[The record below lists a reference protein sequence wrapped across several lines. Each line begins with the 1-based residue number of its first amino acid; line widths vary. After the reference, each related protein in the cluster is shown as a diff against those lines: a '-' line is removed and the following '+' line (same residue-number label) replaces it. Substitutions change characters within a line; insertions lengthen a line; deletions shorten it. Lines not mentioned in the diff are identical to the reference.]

1 MNHTNEI
8 LEVAL
13 DIDNLFT
20 IEELRDKMGIKL
32 SLEELTSTC
41 TTMHELHYLNKID
54 DKFLISYK
62 GTLQN
67 LERETKRLLNF

>member
-1 MNHTNEI
+1 MNHTNEV
-8 LEVAL
+8 LETAL

-20 IEELRDKMGIKL
+20 IEELRDKMETKL
-32 SLEELTSTC
+32 SLKELKATC